1 MPAFLGSGGRPNRNG
16 ETEQLYRRTPEAVNK
31 NWSGGLSLAMELLP
45 LPEQFEAPALR
56 AGDFDRVS
64 VAYGLSWPSV
74 GRILRPHEIPPL
86 PAAQPTDYRSRFVD
100 KDVV

>member
-45 LPEQFEAPALR
+45 LPDQCRGLFSMPSPQQLLRSVRVHQAVCVGLDEGAPRRSGR
-56 AGDFDRVS
+56 A
-64 VAYGLSWPSV
+64 A
-74 GRILRPHEIPPL
+74 L
-86 PAAQPTDYRSRFVD
+86 PASLCA
-100 KDVV
+100 